1 MSSTPASTEDAAARN
16 QAAGRLRALRQDNYR
31 RIRWEAIDAAR
42 KLNMTWEQI
51 GEALGVMAPSANR
64 MYSTDAPKPEG

>member
-1 MSSTPASTEDAAARN
+1 MSSAPLSTEDAVARN
-16 QAAGRLRALRQDNYR
+16 QAAGRLRALRQENYR
-31 RIRWEAIDAAR
+31 ATRWQAIDAAR

-64 MYSTDAPKPEG
+64 MYAADAPKSDD